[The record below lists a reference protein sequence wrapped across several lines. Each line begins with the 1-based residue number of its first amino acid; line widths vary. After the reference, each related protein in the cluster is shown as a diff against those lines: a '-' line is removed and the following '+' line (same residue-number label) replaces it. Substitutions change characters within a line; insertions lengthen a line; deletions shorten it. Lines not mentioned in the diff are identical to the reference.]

1 MCVGNRRENV
11 GRRVRE
17 ENDDVRE
24 HGGERADVRSR
35 DMGMEGTGGG
45 GEGAREIFEM
55 GARSGQRNTRVHS
68 EGRVQEEQ
76 AESKSGKE
84 SGKVRG
90 QNGRKGRMQREKYC
104 RRNGYASEEV
114 ERMREE
120 GRWMCA
126 ELSERDRDTDKQERR
141 ERIREARY
149 NREYERCVTE
159 DVPVYL
165 GRERARKKGK

>member
-17 ENDDVRE
+17 ENDDVLE

-90 QNGRKGRMQREKYC
+90 QNGRKGRMQ
-104 RRNGYASEEV
+104 
-114 ERMREE
+114 
-120 GRWMCA
+120 
-126 ELSERDRDTDKQERR
+126 DTD
-141 ERIREARY
+141 
-149 NREYERCVTE
+149 
-159 DVPVYL
+159 
-165 GRERARKKGK
+165 